1 MIIHLDAD
9 AFYAS
14 CEQAADPRLRGQI
27 MAVGGLRRGIIAS
40 ASYEARA
47 LGIYTPMPTSRALR
61 LCPGLKIVR
70 SRFDR
75 YEWFSRTMFGM
86 LEDVTPTVER
96 TSIDEGYFRLP
107 DSSVTAAVDAASR
120 LQQEILRRLQ
130 IPVSF
135 GIATSKLV
143 SQIASK
149 LKKPRAL
156 AIVPPGTEAEFLAPL
171 DIKWLPG
178 VGGKTEQMLKAAGF
192 NRICDV
198 VASDENELTSVVGGL
213 AAGLKRHAC
222 GEDDR
227 PLVIDRG
234 DSLSYSHQETF
245 GQNITDHR
253 FIERTLK
260 TLLDDLA
267 RKLVKDGKSAR
278 TIAIRVRS
286 LRMQDTERSES
297 LPEPSSLAEDFHPLL
312 TSLLDRAWDR
322 KTPIRLAAVRLSNI
336 HEGIIAGDLFTRED
350 KGRRLAL
357 QQTINDLQLRFG
369 TCAIMRGHAWRL
381 EEPESRRH

>member
-61 LCPGLKIVR
+61 LCPDLRIVR
-70 SRFDR
+70 SHFDR
-75 YEWFSRTMFGM
+75 YEWFSRRLFGM
-86 LEDVTPTVER
+86 VEELTPCIER

-107 DSSVTAAVDAASR
+107 DSSMAAAIDAAGH
-120 LQQEILRRLQ
+120 LQREILRRLQ

-156 AIVPPGTEAEFLAPL
+156 AAVPAGTEADFLAPL

-178 VGGKTEQMLKAAGF
+178 VGGKTEQVLKSAGF
-192 NRICDV
+192 NRISDV
-198 VASDENELTSVVGGL
+198 VAAEEAELAGIVGSM
-213 AAGLKRHAC
+213 AAGMKRSAV
-222 GEDDR
+222 GEDER
-227 PLVIDRG
+227 PLVTDRG
-234 DSLSYSHQETF
+234 DSLSYGHQETF
-245 GQNITDHR
+245 AQNVTDR
-253 FIERTLK
+253 TFIERTLR
-260 TLLDDLA
+260 TLLDDLT
-267 RKLVKDGKSAR
+267 RKLVEDGKSAR

-286 LRMQDTERSES
+286 LQMRDTERSES
-297 LPEPSSLAEDFHPLL
+297 LPEPTSLAEDFHPLIVR
-312 TSLLDRAWDR
+312 LLDRAWDG
-322 KTPIRLAAVRLSNI
+322 KTPLRLASVRLSNI
-336 HEGIIAGDLFTRED
+336 HDGVIAGDLFTREE
-350 KGRRLAL
+350 KGRRLVL
-357 QQTINDLQLRFG
+357 QQAITDLQRRFG
-369 TCAIMRGHAWRL
+369 THAAMRGHAWQL
-381 EEPESRRH
+381 DEEQRDRK